1 MIRAVVFDMD
11 GLMFDTERL
20 CALAWD
26 EAGRRLGIGPAGY
39 MNRKTLGLTLPMA
52 RKVWRETF
60 GEQVDFEELDRLTRA
75 FFDRYYAEHG
85 VPVKPGLYALLDFL
99 KQRGYQTAVAS
110 STQEAEVKRCLK
122 SAKVTAYFDAVIGGD
137 RLRASKPAPDIYLM
151 ACAELGERPED
162 CMALEDSRN
171 GILSAS
177 RAGLKAVMIP
187 DQWQPDVATNAL
199 LYAQCGR
206 LDEVIALLEKERAR

>member
-26 EAGRRLGIGPAGY
+26 EAGRRMGIGPVGF
-39 MNRKTLGLTLPMA
+39 MNQKTLGLTRTMA
-52 RKVWRETF
+52 RRVWRRDF
-60 GEQVDFEELDRLTRA
+60 GEAFDFDTLDQYTRA
-75 FFDRYYAEHG
+75 FFDRYYTQYG
-85 VPVKPGLYALLDFL
+85 VPVKPGLHELLAYL
-99 KQRGYQTAVAS
+99 KEKRYKTAVAS
-110 STQEAEVKRCLK
+110 STQENEVKRCLK
-122 SAKVTAYFDAVIGGD
+122 SAGVAACFDAVIGGD
-137 RLRASKPAPDIYLM
+137 RLQASKPAPDIYLM
-151 ACAELGERPED
+151 ACAELEERPED

-187 DQWQPDVATNAL
+187 DRWQPDAETQAL
-199 LYAQCGR
+199 LYAKCKR
-206 LDEVIALLEKERAR
+206 LDEVIALLKEERAL

>member
-1 MIRAVVFDMD
+1 MIQAVIFDMD

-26 EAGRRLGIGPAGY
+26 EAGRQLGIGPAGY

-52 RKVWRETF
+52 REVWRQTF
-60 GEQVDFEELDRLTRA
+60 GADFDLDELDRLTKA
-75 FFDRYYAEHG
+75 FFNRYYAEHG
-85 VPVKPGLYALLDFL
+85 VPVKPGLYELLDYL
-99 KQRGYQTAVAS
+99 KRRGYQTAVAS
-110 STQEAEVKRCLK
+110 STREEEVKRCLK
-122 SAKVTAYFDAVIGGD
+122 SAGIQNRFDAVIGGD
-137 RLRASKPAPDIYLM
+137 RLTASKPAPDIYLK
-151 ACAELGERPED
+151 ACAELGVRPEG

-177 RAGLKAVMIP
+177 RAGLQTVMIP
-187 DQWQPDVATNAL
+187 DQWQPDEATRSL

>member
-26 EAGRRLGIGPAGY
+26 EAGRQLGIGPAGY

-122 SAKVTAYFDAVIGGD
+122 SAKVTAYFDAAPRLQACAGYLPHGLCGAGGAPGGLHGARGFAQWHPLRQPRRAEGGD
-137 RLRASKPAPDIYLM
+137 DP
-151 ACAELGERPED
+151 RP
-162 CMALEDSRN
+162 
-171 GILSAS
+171 
-177 RAGLKAVMIP
+177 
-187 DQWQPDVATNAL
+187 VAA
-199 LYAQCGR
+199 
-206 LDEVIALLEKERAR
+206 